1 MSTPFL
7 TSADN
12 LHHAASKPSGRSE
25 IFIPIALGAASL
37 GIWIWLAFFRQLGF
51 VGVLLSALC
60 LIGTAL
66 LFERSSLHLSKYSQ
80 NQSTALQA
88 QLARCASAFAF
99 LLLFIPEYSGRVH
112 PPAVRSVLMLMIF
125 TTLWLAL
132 LRDCLQENQTHTRTA
147 SRKIEW
153 PIAEAIVLFALLS
166 YVAIRKYLVFGYVG
180 QDLAYFAQI
189 MHTTLHGHLFW
200 GSLLQDLL
208 YSHAVTTDFAGHNSP
223 IMFFFLP
230 FYAIAPSPVTL
241 LLLRNVAMVACAYPV
256 FRIARL
262 SVSAS
267 AARLWAIAYLLLPVI
282 FYQSVFDFYPLSFVA
297 LPLLFTL
304 LFYLEGRFRPFAVAL
319 AFTLMVREDLALF
332 AVWLAIVALLQG
344 RKRLWVITPLI
355 AGLAWAA
362 LSYLVVLP
370 HALQGAS
377 FVTDAC
383 FSHLGATPAEMLT
396 HVCKSPQTTVLA
408 HSNIVYLKQ
417 LLTPN
422 GLLLPFGSPLM
433 LASLPFLAINL
444 LAGAGKCI
452 TTVIYAQYSVI
463 PATVLFVSS
472 LLFYSNSNG
481 KLARFARLS
490 LPGMRVAPLIT
501 IALTI
506 ATLTFVTG
514 RAQVNEI
521 TEQPWGAEA
530 REIAAMIPADASL
543 AAPRYMLPAV
553 ANRDCLYQTHRLQQ
567 YHHPVFEYLVL
578 DKDWQH
584 INAAPE
590 YATAYRALLYN
601 APDDHRYQVIYD
613 SDAFLVLRNPAVHGL
628 GCFPNADG
636 AGQ

>member
-7 TSADN
+7 TPAD
-12 LHHAASKPSGRSE
+12 HIHKTASMFSGRSE
-25 IFIPIALGAASL
+25 ILFPIALGSASL
-37 GIWIWLAFFRQLGF
+37 SLWIWLAFFRPLGLP
-51 VGVLLSALC
+51 GILLST
-60 LIGTAL
+60 LIL
-66 LFERSSLHLSKYSQ
+66 VVMPPLFMLSSSMILAYREH
-80 NQSTALQA
+80 QSAGIQT
-88 QLARCASAFAF
+88 QLARCTAAFIF

-112 PPAVRSVLMLMIF
+112 PPLIRSVLMLMIF
-125 TTLWLAL
+125 VTLWFAL
-132 LRDCLQENQTHTRTA
+132 VRDRLQGDQTLTSTS
-147 SRKIEW
+147 SRRVEW
-153 PIAEAIVLFALLS
+153 PIVEAILLLAFLS
-166 YVAIRKYLVFGYVG
+166 YVAIQKYLVFGYVG

-223 IMFFFLP
+223 IMFLFLP
-230 FYAIAPSPVTL
+230 FYAIFPSPITL

-256 FRIARL
+256 FRIAKL

-267 AARLWAIAYLLLPVI
+267 AARLWAIAFLLVPVI

-304 LFYLEGRFRPFAVAL
+304 LFYLEGRFTPFAVAL
-319 AFTLMVREDLALF
+319 FFTLMVREDLALF
-332 AVWLAIVALLQG
+332 AVSLAFLALLQ
-344 RKRLWVITPLI
+344 RKGRLWIAAPLA
-355 AGLAWAA
+355 AGLAWGAF
-362 LSYLVVLP
+362 SYLVVLP

-433 LASLPFLAINL
+433 IASLPFLAINL

-463 PATVLFVSS
+463 PATILFISG
-472 LLFYSNSNG
+472 LLFYSRSDG
-481 KLARFARLS
+481 RLARLARLG
-490 LPGMRVAPLIT
+490 LTGMRVAPLIT
-501 IALTI
+501 IALTV

-514 RAQVNEI
+514 QAQKNEI
-521 TEQPWGAEA
+521 TEQPWDAEA
-530 REIAAMIPADASL
+530 RRIAAMIPADASL

-578 DKDWQH
+578 DKDWEH
-584 INAAPE
+584 INAAAE
-590 YATAYRALLYN
+590 YEVAYNELLYT
-601 APDDHRYQVIYD
+601 APTDHRYQVIYD
-613 SDAFLVLRNPAVHGL
+613 SEEFLVLRNPAAHGV
-628 GCFPNADG
+628 GCFPNAEG
-636 AGQ
+636 AQQ

>member
-1 MSTPFL
+1 MSTPFF
-7 TSADN
+7 TPADHLN
-12 LHHAASKPSGRSE
+12 QAVSKFSGRLE
-25 IFIPIALGAASL
+25 IFTPIALGSASL
-37 GIWIWLAFFRQLGF
+37 SIWLWLAFFRHLGF
-51 VGVLLSALC
+51 AGILLAAFSM
-60 LIGTAL
+60 IGMAL
-66 LFERSSLHLSKYSQ
+66 LFMLSSFYVPGYSQ
-80 NQSTALQA
+80 NQSIALQA
-88 QLARCASAFAF
+88 QLARCASAFVF

-112 PPAVRSVLMLMIF
+112 PPVVRSVLMLMIF
-125 TTLWLAL
+125 TALWLAL
-132 LRDCLQENQTHTRTA
+132 VRDCLQESQPLASTA
-147 SRKIEW
+147 PRKIEW
-153 PIAEAIVLFALLS
+153 PIVEAIVLLSLLS
-166 YVAIRKYLVFGYVG
+166 YVAIRKYMVFGYVG
-180 QDLAYFAQI
+180 QDLAYFSQI

-223 IMFFFLP
+223 IMFLFLP

-241 LLLRNVAMVACAYPV
+241 LLLRNVAMAACAYPV
-256 FRIARL
+256 FRIASL

-267 AARLWAIAYLLLPVI
+267 AARLWAIAYLLVPVI

-297 LPLLFTL
+297 LPLLFTV

-332 AVWLAIVALLQG
+332 AAWLAIVALLQG
-344 RKRLWVITPLI
+344 RKRLWVATPLI

-383 FSHLGATPAEMLT
+383 FSHLGATPTEMLT
-396 HVCKSPQTTVLA
+396 HVCKSPQTTVLT

-422 GLLLPFGSPLM
+422 GLILPFGGPLM

-463 PATVLFVSS
+463 PATVLFVSA

-481 KLARFARLS
+481 RLARLARLS
-490 LPGMRVAPLIT
+490 LPGMHVAPLIT
-501 IALTI
+501 IALTV

-514 RAQVNEI
+514 RAQMNEI
-521 TEQPWGAEA
+521 AEQPWGAEA
-530 REIAAMIPADASL
+530 RQIVAMIPADASL

-584 INAAPE
+584 INAASE
-590 YATAYRALLYN
+590 YETAYRELLYT
-601 APDDHRYQVIYD
+601 APADHQYQVLYD
-613 SDAFLVLRNPAVHGL
+613 SEEFLVLRNPAVHGM
-628 GCFPNADG
+628 GCFPTTDG
-636 AGQ
+636 AKQ